1 MVVGVCAVSV
11 IGRAEVLGILTF
23 MMLLLLLILELKVER
38 DALRQNMETDD
49 VS

>member
-11 IGRAEVLGILTF
+11 VGSAEVLGILTF
-23 MMLLLLLILELKVER
+23 MMLLLLILELKVER

>member
-23 MMLLLLLILELKVER
+23 MMLLLLILELKVER